1 MKNDNTFDIIFYKAI
16 KFIGGFFMFDYHMH
30 SDFSADCEVAMEEM
44 VVGAIQKGLT
54 KICFTE
60 HVDYE
65 YPDDSIHFDVNFK
78 KYNET
83 LNHLRSKY
91 GDVITIQKGIE
102 IGVQPH
108 ILGQYEQLMKKEAF
122 DFVICSMHTTDRQS
136 LHYKE
141 IFEGRTVEEAFKLYY
156 DEYLACIKNFKQFN
170 VLGHV
175 DLIKR
180 YTDTPSKE
188 LFHDELTAIFD
199 ELIPYGKGIEVNT
212 SGVRYGLSHA
222 LPSEDVLKLYKE
234 CGGEIITLGSDAHRV
249 SELAFQFR
257 ESLELLQSIGF
268 KYITTF
274 DKQEPTFHA
283 IQKLI

>member
-1 MKNDNTFDIIFYKAI
+1 
-16 KFIGGFFMFDYHMH
+16 MFDFHMH
-30 SDFSADCEVAMEEM
+30 SDFSADCEVSMEDM
-44 VVGAIQKGLT
+44 VIGAIQKGLSV
-54 KICFTE
+54 ICFTE

-65 YPDDSIHFDVNFK
+65 YPDDSIHFDVDFQQYNQELDRLRN
-78 KYNET
+78 KYN
-83 LNHLRSKY
+83 
-91 GDVITIQKGIE
+91 GIIQIRKGVE

-108 ILGQYEQLMKKEAF
+108 ILHKYDKLMDEEAF
-122 DFVICSMHTTDRQS
+122 DFVICSMHTTDKKS

-156 DEYLACIKNFKQFN
+156 DEYLTCIKQFKKFN

-180 YTDTPSKE
+180 YTDTPANS
-188 LFHDELTAIFD
+188 LFHDELKAIFN

-222 LPSEDVLKLYKE
+222 LPSKDVLKLYKE

-249 SELAFQFR
+249 SELSFQFK
-257 ESLELLQSIGF
+257 ESLELLQSVGF
-268 KYITTF
+268 DYITTF
-274 DKQEPTFHA
+274 CKQKPIFHP
-283 IQKLI
+283 IEKLL